1 MSLPRIKLNIP
12 NTNNNNN
19 IETTNSTEERDPLIE
34 NSIILRVSNNL
45 QQGLLSQSKDTNLI
59 ELLNYDDALTI
70 QYFGLR
76 KLVVI
81 IDLNKLG
88 LEGKEI
94 YACELLDLPT
104 ITEVYKTTDLGK
116 NMVKNGNITQVIY
129 IYKKINN
136 IEEVFS
142 LQFDKICHDEVL
154 LTSENPVD
162 PIYNDFYEKEYNE
175 TLKMYESL
183 KRLDFK
189 NKKKYEQLIPTLI
202 QNKENLVTKPT
213 VSNSFYRMCKNGLT
227 PPLHNVA
234 RRRQRKQLSLEE
246 IQKLDFTLNRLVEK
260 DMAAESVEFEFVS
273 ESEIN
278 DDINNHSINY
288 GTPNYNSPSVDYNNQ
303 LKQSHSNIKNIVADG
318 ERDELKNKLKDVIQQ
333 QKPTS
338 KNDFISDDEE
348 DDGEEDE
355 DEDDEEEEE
364 SDLEME
370 LEKALLESP
379 GSTTTSQINGKT
391 EKVSSKN
398 ADSLESNTEDV
409 DGLFSDDD
417 NNVSKQNEKGNK
429 TEKGNIAEEE
439 DDDEEEEGDDDD
451 DDELAGL
458 LEELNSLQA
467 VKQKNIKSF
476 DSCKNQFMKE
486 RIMDRIK
493 KIDKEISV
501 LESKVRIVRGGGIQS
516 SDDSEEEEEEDEEE
530 RDVEGEGGDGEKT
543 DKTDGKKLV
552 EDEEDDE
559 DVDGLFSDE
568 DDDEEEEE
576 EAAAAEEEQKQEE
589 NGDVSAE
596 GKESNTSEIERMSSV
611 MEDNDEDD
619 AEMME
624 LFGGAADND
633 DEEQEE
639 NENNNDFMNQMNNN
653 TDNANDDLDLDML
666 RGNSNDNKDNIN
678 NDNADEI
685 DMSLFQ

>member
-129 IYKKINN
+129 IYKKINT

-202 QNKENLVTKPT
+202 QNKENLVIKPT
-213 VSNSFYRMCKNGLT
+213 VLNSFYKMCKNGLT

-278 DDINNHSINY
+278 DNINNHSIGY
-288 GTPNYNSPSVDYNNQ
+288 GTPNYNSSSVDYNNQ
-303 LKQSHSNIKNIVADG
+303 LKQSHSNMKNIVADG

-333 QKPTS
+333 QKPIS
-338 KNDFISDDEE
+338 KNDSISDDED
-348 DDGEEDE
+348 DDGEEE
-355 DEDDEEEEE
+355 EEEEEEDEEEEE

-391 EKVSSKN
+391 EKVLSKN

-417 NNVSKQNEKGNK
+417 NESNKNEKGNK
-429 TEKGNIAEEE
+429 TENGNIAEDE
-439 DDDEEEEGDDDD
+439 DDEEEEGDDDD

-501 LESKVRIVRGGGIQS
+501 LESKVRIVRGGGLQS
-516 SDDSEEEEEEDEEE
+516 SDDSEEEEEEEEE
-530 RDVEGEGGDGEKT
+530 EEQDVEGEDGDGKKT
-543 DKTDGKKLV
+543 DKPDGKQL
-552 EDEEDDE
+552 
-559 DVDGLFSDE
+559 
-568 DDDEEEEE
+568 
-576 EAAAAEEEQKQEE
+576 
-589 NGDVSAE
+589 
-596 GKESNTSEIERMSSV
+596 
-611 MEDNDEDD
+611 
-619 AEMME
+619 

-633 DEEQEE
+633 QDEEE
-639 NENNNDFMNQMNNN
+639 NENNNDFMNQMNSN
-653 TDNANDDLDLDML
+653 TDNGNDDLDLDML
-666 RGNSNDNKDNIN
+666 RANSNDNKDNSN
-678 NDNADEI
+678 DDNADDI

>member
-12 NTNNNNN
+12 NNNNNN

-129 IYKKINN
+129 IYKKINT

-246 IQKLDFTLNRLVEK
+246 IQKLDFTLNKLVEK

-278 DDINNHSINY
+278 DDINNHSIGY
-288 GTPNYNSPSVDYNNQ
+288 GTPNYSSSSVDYNNQ

-338 KNDFISDDEE
+338 KNDSISDDEE
-348 DDGEEDE
+348 DDGEEE
-355 DEDDEEEEE
+355 EDDEEEEE

-398 ADSLESNTEDV
+398 ADSLESNADDV

-417 NNVSKQNEKGNK
+417 NESKQNEKGNK
-429 TEKGNIAEEE
+429 TANGNIAEEDD
-439 DDDEEEEGDDDD
+439 DDDEEEGDDDDD

-501 LESKVRIVRGGGIQS
+501 LESKVRIVRGGGLQS
-516 SDDSEEEEEEDEEE
+516 SDDSEEEEEEEEE
-530 RDVEGEGGDGEKT
+530 EQDVEGEDGDGEKT
-543 DKTDGKKLV
+543 DKTDGKQLV
-552 EDEEDDE
+552 EEEEDDDE
-559 DVDGLFSDE
+559 DVDGLFSEEDE
-568 DDDEEEEE
+568 DDEEEE
-576 EAAAAEEEQKQEE
+576 AVATAAAEEEQKQQE
-589 NGDVSAE
+589 NGDVSGEA
-596 GKESNTSEIERMSSV
+596 KESNTSEIERMSSV

-633 DEEQEE
+633 DEE

-653 TDNANDDLDLDML
+653 TDNGNDDLDLDML
-666 RGNSNDNKDNIN
+666 RGNSNDNNHNTND
-678 NDNADEI
+678 DNADDI